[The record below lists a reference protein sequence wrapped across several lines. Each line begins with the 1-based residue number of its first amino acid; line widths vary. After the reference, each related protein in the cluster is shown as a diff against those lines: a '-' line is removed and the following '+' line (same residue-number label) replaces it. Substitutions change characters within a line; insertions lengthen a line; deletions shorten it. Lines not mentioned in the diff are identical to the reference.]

1 MQSKFLAVEILE
13 MNIIEERNG
22 AAFYSALADSTNSA
36 PLQKAAAAI
45 AEQEKEHEIR
55 FARLRDELE
64 DDSEHL
70 PETDEYETY
79 LTSLLGHRIFPDE
92 DAALNAAATMDDRT
106 AVKYALRTEH
116 ATLKLLDELKKQV
129 HPDALNIIALVASE
143 EQQHISQLEAIL
155 EQLE

>member
-13 MNIIEERNG
+13 INIIEERNG
-22 AAFYSALADSTNSA
+22 AAFYTTLAESADSAL
-36 PLQKAAAAI
+36 LQKAAAAI

-64 DDSEHL
+64 SDAENL

-79 LTSLLGHRIFPDE
+79 LNNLLGNRIFPDE
-92 DAALNAAATMDDRT
+92 DAAVNAVASMDDKT

-116 ATLKLLDELKKQV
+116 ATLKLLEELKKQV
-129 HPDALNIIALVASE
+129 NPDALEIIEMVASE
-143 EQQHISQLEAIL
+143 EHQHIAQLESLL